1 MVRVRVSGREGR
13 AAVGAEGGA
22 AGERVRRDGE
32 GVASEPAPPD
42 GRLSRHGRAA
52 EQHGAGDAAEALV
65 EGDVERV
72 EEAAQLGERE
82 AVVGRDLEEARA
94 VGMQRHLA
102 RCAPLYQ
109 S

>member
-1 MVRVRVSGREGR
+1 MPYPQRPVARS
-13 AAVGAEGGA
+13 
-22 AGERVRRDGE
+22 VRR
-32 GVASEPAPPD
+32 S
-42 GRLSRHGRAA
+42 RAA